1 MGRLAKVCF
10 ALLIF
15 KYIKIFLQIKR
26 KNYCIY
32 SLVTNSSGI
41 VMLLFCVK
49 DRSDIL
55 FRLLEGVGGQIR
67 ADEKDTADSL
77 TLLPAQSGW
86 VFMDFGNKDTP

>member
-1 MGRLAKVCF
+1 M
-10 ALLIF
+10 
-15 KYIKIFLQIKR
+15 
-26 KNYCIY
+26 Y
-32 SLVTNSSGI
+32 SLLTGSSGI
-41 VMLLFCVK
+41 VLLLFCVK

-86 VFMDFGNKDTP
+86 VFIGFGNKDTP

>member
-1 MGRLAKVCF
+1 
-10 ALLIF
+10 
-15 KYIKIFLQIKR
+15 
-26 KNYCIY
+26 
-32 SLVTNSSGI
+32 
-41 VMLLFCVK
+41 VK

-55 FRLLEGVGGQIR
+55 FRLLEGLGGQIR